1 MATGAMDAAVT
12 MAVSAFSQ
20 QSIMCHAMAH
30 LSSSSKMPWLAG
42 IDQEDDQRLRRDF
55 GRGQLEN
62 NSTKKAGYIMQPAS
76 RFLVLS

>member
-1 MATGAMDAAVT
+1 
-12 MAVSAFSQ
+12 
-20 QSIMCHAMAH
+20 MAH
-30 LSSSSKMPWLAG
+30 LSSSSKMPLLAG